1 MRLDLA
7 KVKAE
12 VSEKSSECP
21 TPEKWLCYDGMAT
34 ELEVLNFIE
43 ALVIL
48 IKPNIIVET
57 GTWYGYGTIHLA
69 YATKTN
75 NNGIVYTAET
85 DRNILDISLQNVA
98 KQGLTDRVVFHHGTG
113 IEIINKIQYLIDFA
127 FLDSGDGDT
136 RCAEL
141 EALLPKLNGFV
152 VIHDTGSTHAGWR
165 DQVYSTINR
174 LGLHSL
180 QFATP
185 RGLTLVWR

>member
-1 MRLDLA
+1 MRLDLTE
-7 KVKAE
+7 VKAE
-12 VSEKSSECP
+12 VSEKSVECP

-43 ALVIL
+43 ALVVL
-48 IKPNIIVET
+48 TKPNIIVET

-69 YATKTN
+69 HAVKAN
-75 NNGIVYTAET
+75 KQGIVYSAET
-85 DRNILDISLQNVA
+85 DSNILSIAKTNILQ
-98 KQGLTDRVVFHHGTG
+98 QGMLDVVELHHGTG
-113 IEIINKIQYLIDFA
+113 IEMINSLESIDFA

-141 EALLPKLNGFV
+141 KALLPKLNGFV

-165 DQVYSTINR
+165 DQVFASITE
-174 LGLHSL
+174 LSLKSL

-185 RGLTLVWR
+185 RGLTLAWR